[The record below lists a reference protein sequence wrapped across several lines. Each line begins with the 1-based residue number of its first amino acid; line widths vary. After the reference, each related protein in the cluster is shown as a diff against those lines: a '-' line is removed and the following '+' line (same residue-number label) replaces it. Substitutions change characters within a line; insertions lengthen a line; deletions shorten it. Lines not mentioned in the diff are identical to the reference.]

1 MTNPDSLKGEPVNQA
16 EQETIERFCR
26 ELALVLRHITGRSIE
41 LTPQDLPIL
50 KESPATPAAEPDAK
64 TQPEQKDEQA

>member
-26 ELALVLRHITGRSIE
+26 ELALVLRHITGHSIE
-41 LTPQDLPIL
+41 LTAQDLPLL
-50 KESPATPAAEPDAK
+50 KESPAAPVSEPEAEI
-64 TQPEQKDEQA
+64 QPEQKDGQA